1 MIAAGT
7 FVTFL
12 ALVLLYVGI
21 SEKDMGESET
31 GHGLRAVFC
40 YVGGILFAFGVM
52 LILPPLKERRN
63 ANFTVVTDRPCK
75 IEKEIFINK
84 DNTSDTTFYYN
95 FINGTVKDTE

>member
-1 MIAAGT
+1 
-7 FVTFL
+7 
-12 ALVLLYVGI
+12 
-21 SEKDMGESET
+21 
-31 GHGLRAVFC
+31 
-40 YVGGILFAFGVM
+40 M